1 MEGVCVHFR
10 GVGGTRAP
18 TCVLLMLQRNI
29 RREERTP
36 QQPLS
41 SDHLLLKQLK
51 AAELERKEFGVSI
64 EVEK

>member
-1 MEGVCVHFR
+1 
-10 GVGGTRAP
+10 
-18 TCVLLMLQRNI
+18 MLQRNI

-51 AAELERKEFGVSI
+51 AAEIERKEFGVSI